1 MGSIKAEKREDVAKQ
16 ITAPEIFATLIAP
29 KKKNQCKAT
38 IAPIPRSGSI
48 SFLLIVLICFLK
60 SKKRKS
66 AINAINILCQTR

>member
-16 ITAPEIFATLIAP
+16 ITATEIFATLIAP

-48 SFLLIVLICFLK
+48 SFLLII
-60 SKKRKS
+60 
-66 AINAINILCQTR
+66 T